1 MIAGKPRGNIPGSDC
16 GRVCWSGA
24 EVSSTGRRSPWV
36 NLRRSRQVGARNV
49 LSRREDDHLSLLSS
63 ELKHLDIGIAALP
76 EVRRP
81 DSGKI
86 MAGGYSYYWSGRS
99 DGCHSQGVAAALSNS

>member
-1 MIAGKPRGNIPGSDC
+1 MGAWNILSLRG
-16 GRVCWSGA
+16 
-24 EVSSTGRRSPWV
+24 
-36 NLRRSRQVGARNV
+36 
-49 LSRREDDHLSLLSS
+49 DDHLSLLSS
-63 ELKHLDIGIAALP
+63 EIKHLDIGIAALP

-99 DGCHSQGVAAALSNS
+99 EGCHAQDVAAAVSNR